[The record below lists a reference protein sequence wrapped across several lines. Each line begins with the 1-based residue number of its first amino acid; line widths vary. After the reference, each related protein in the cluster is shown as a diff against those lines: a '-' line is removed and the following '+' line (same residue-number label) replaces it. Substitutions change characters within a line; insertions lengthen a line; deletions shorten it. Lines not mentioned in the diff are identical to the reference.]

1 MLYKWNPLARSPGD
15 WLFCT
20 QHHAPGSQLSCLEYQ
35 QFLALYGWVVI
46 PQRDVPQSA
55 SLVIYW
61 GASGLPLVLR
71 YHE

>member
-1 MLYKWNPLARSPGD
+1 MFPWRLAF
-15 WLFCT
+15 L
-20 QHHAPGSQLSCLEYQ
+20 HAASCPWEPTELLVYQ

-61 GASGLPLVLR
+61 GASGLPLVLGC
-71 YHE
+71 HE